1 MKEARIT
8 INLSEYEG
16 FNRTIQKKDEYITQ
30 CVNNGK
36 IKRNDIHTTIF
47 YQHMGIGAYDYH
59 QRIRLLCEGYE
70 EYLTDS
76 GAEEINNDELRKAIT
91 EIRKYKKEWE
101 ADFKEKSSTL
111 DNIKNEI
118 RNKSWVDRLVYLFTG
133 EL

>member
-16 FNRTIQKKDEYITQ
+16 FKRTIQKKDEYITQ

-59 QRIRLLCEGYE
+59 QRISLVSEGYT

-76 GAEEINNDELRKAIT
+76 GVEEINNAKLKKAIT

-101 ADFKEKSSTL
+101 ADYKSECSIL
-111 DNIKNEI
+111 DNTKNEI
-118 RNKSWVDRLVYLFTG
+118 MNKSWVDRLVYLFTG